1 MYNKE
6 LNYYELF
13 HPFYLKNKFEKT
25 ANIYSALFTE
35 LVNFFYI

>member
-6 LNYYELF
+6 FNYYELF
-13 HPFYLKNKFEKT
+13 NPIYLKNKFEKT

-35 LVNFFYI
+35 LANFFYI